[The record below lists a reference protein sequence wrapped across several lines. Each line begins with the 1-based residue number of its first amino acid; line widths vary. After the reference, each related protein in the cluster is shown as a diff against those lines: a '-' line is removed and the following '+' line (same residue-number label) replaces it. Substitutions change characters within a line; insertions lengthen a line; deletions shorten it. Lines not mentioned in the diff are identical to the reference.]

1 MPWELSILIDLAPL
15 LILIFFVNTY
25 NLLTLWYLAGLYLIL
40 LGLFLL
46 TDDLDI
52 LVGFLWVIDLG
63 VGLVFFIFIL
73 HFSTFSHQKP
83 TLDKSARVFVLS
95 TFLITSLFVLVF
107 IFLEPASNQHLGCI
121 KGTWFFYLS
130 WFDFYDFY
138 YAYTVTDLNL
148 LREVYFYQNSLEFF
162 FINFVLF
169 YGIVCSVLL
178 CFLLKRFFSYLTS
191 QQFKD
196 FGLHKKAHSALF
208 IRNQDFL
215 KQQSTSA
222 GSRVWSKRK
231 NNTWYKK
238 KHD

>member
-1 MPWELSILIDLAPL
+1 MLIDLSPL
-15 LILIFFVNTY
+15 LVLIFFVNTY

-52 LVGFLWVIDLG
+52 LIGFLWVIDFG

-83 TLDKSARVFVLS
+83 TLAKSARVSVTY
-95 TFLITSLFVLVF
+95 TFLVLTLAVF
-107 IFLEPASNQHLGCI
+107 IFMFLEPASDQQLACL
-121 KGTWFFYLS
+121 KSTWFFYLS
-130 WFDFYDFY
+130 WFDFYELY
-138 YAYTVTDLNL
+138 QTYTITDLNL
-148 LREVYFYQNSLEFF
+148 LREIYFYQNSLEFF

-169 YGIVCSVLL
+169 YGIVCSILL

-191 QQFKD
+191 QQFRD
-196 FGLHKKAHSALF
+196 FSLSRKPYSTLF

-231 NNTWYKK
+231 NNNWYKRK
-238 KHD
+238 RD

>member
-25 NLLTLWYLAGLYLIL
+25 NLLTLWYLAGPYLIL

-148 LREVYFYQNSLEFF
+148 LREVYFY
-162 FINFVLF
+162 
-169 YGIVCSVLL
+169 
-178 CFLLKRFFSYLTS
+178 
-191 QQFKD
+191 
-196 FGLHKKAHSALF
+196 
-208 IRNQDFL
+208 
-215 KQQSTSA
+215 
-222 GSRVWSKRK
+222 
-231 NNTWYKK
+231 
-238 KHD
+238 